1 MFIVNL
7 RLFQKQRYSN
17 KTKQFFH
24 YDIVVRNV
32 GTCWDFSSK
41 IREKCELLFSCV
53 ISRLLKE
60 VAVSSHSLSRGLFN
74 VYWLIESK
82 CLGEFSWIS
91 LLYRLGVLFTKR
103 LLVRK

>member
-1 MFIVNL
+1 MVSNHGLEYSEKVAATSPTSRAECAAAFTLTLTYTYCKLCFVCIIR
-7 RLFQKQRYSN
+7 RLQ
-17 KTKQFFH
+17 
-24 YDIVVRNV
+24 
-32 GTCWDFSSK
+32 
-41 IREKCELLFSCV
+41 
-53 ISRLLKE
+53 KE